1 MSQENPTTPL
11 PQTSSST
18 PVSQPATPKPLSTS
32 VSLQTSSTP
41 SVRTRRAQT
50 PDKQQGPQ
58 ASQSDT
64 TQNILQKYANQSRA
78 KEGDMQSSVD
88 EEELPPATKEKLK
101 SLERELNEY
110 KSFAGIMGTSPV
122 KRPDKF
128 MSRNPTGD
136 PLPTPTSSTIL
147 PPPSTSSL
155 LPPPPQSSTPTKRR
169 SKVPNADRRNNDIE
183 FATEIGQGLLL
194 EVRKMQSLLQEKE
207 EQLRALDREKAEGER
222 LAELLAKQLKQSQEN
237 EEHLKED
244 AWNLELAKQELGG
257 NMAELQH
264 SLSKSTADQNKMS
277 KQLATLTQEVE
288 VLRSTEEKLST
299 QIETMKSRHEQDMN
313 AMRKH
318 SSSLQREKTEIT
330 KQLET
335 ATAELVTIR
344 SQTKANRRSF
354 DAENLAH
361 GDSANNLG
369 SGDENYAQKHGD
381 SPNASPPPSP
391 THAPRNHALEL
402 ETLKTSLGHAHRM
415 ISNLRSSLHKEKQ
428 DRFELKKHLA
438 DSQETIEQLRN
449 GSHMWADVGTDRAGS
464 GAGAGDGTAPANA
477 AAARRLKKA
486 ANKKRTPAR
495 KAKGLTPRRPS
506 DTDGDEYEDVDD
518 IEIVASDISDED
530 GLDDITDKLHSTSA
544 RSNTGRRGRR
554 LRKWEG
560 TSETSDSESVHTSDA
575 QPSLDL
581 SQGNFVPL
589 SSELSGSKGYR
600 SGVDIAVNTEPVN
613 IVPDNLEQEQPKPV
627 MVDIGTNTDDVSTPE
642 VPSVDTGVNTEELTS
657 DIAFVDASVNTEE
670 MIADCVDASVNT
682 EEPIS
687 NFALVDA
694 SVNTDQLVL
703 DIASV
708 DVGVNTDVYQPTQSH
723 TTGAVLAGG
732 AAGVVAGMIAEHELD
747 QHKSETATP
756 IADMQKEAA
765 IKTTEPA
772 AMLSDV
778 TGVASSVQKPNVDQG
793 VQSSRAHEKRQTDKT
808 DVAALEA
815 VQRVAPSTADLSTD
829 TGSAISE
836 LANTS
841 KTVQQTQATAER
853 ASAAAVAEG
862 IIGLTSQVHETGDE
876 SANKSNTSSQQEAL
890 SAVASNN
897 LPRDTLGNKEDTS
910 NVTDTEQERDVA
922 DLQNRTSF
930 ALPETSS
937 QPASQSASRMLTKE
951 NGETGLATSKA
962 GAVNN
967 DYFTQDTID
976 NTNFAP
982 THEAAVLRDTSNKHL
997 TKDLAGVEH
1006 PNEESDSQNKHDSKI
1021 LAAAAVSG
1029 AIAGIGM
1036 AESVEAHKVPAE
1048 DVVKTD
1054 SQREHKQDMGH
1065 ATIYTTTYPSSQLTE
1080 QNLKVLSASPDSNGV
1095 SQQKEPDVVSHSDAM
1110 SRRASSS
1117 IYKPIS
1123 EKEDYTSSIAP
1134 NVVSNITQTM
1144 IGSWMWKSTRK
1155 TIGSG
1160 FSDNRH
1166 QRFFWIHP
1174 YSRTLYWS
1182 LNEPGTNGVAK
1193 AKSAYIES
1201 ITAIQDRSSSP
1212 DLPSVSLLVK
1222 TNNREIKFTAQDI
1235 AQHEAWLQS
1244 INYLLSRPFHGTSSM
1259 MQSKK
1264 DFGSVRST
1272 PSVSMR
1278 KPSFQRI
1285 HSVFSS
1291 SASNAPSKPDS
1302 HRYAGDG
1309 LNDEDL
1315 EDLEDVRMC
1324 CDGKHHLSKLEKH
1337 HSHRSSRYR
1346 PVSGTSFEHQ
1356 HFAMSITSGNGSTQ

>member
-1 MSQENPTTPL
+1 MSQESPTTPL
-11 PQTSSST
+11 PQNTNST
-18 PVSQPATPKPLSTS
+18 PISQPATPKPLGPS
-32 VSLQTSSTP
+32 VSLQTSSTAG
-41 SVRTRRAQT
+41 VRTRRVQT
-50 PDKQQGPQ
+50 TDKQQGPQ

-64 TQNILQKYANQSRA
+64 TQNILHKYANQARA
-78 KEGDMQSSVD
+78 KETDMQSSVD

-110 KSFAGIMGTSPV
+110 KSFAGIMGSPPL

-128 MSRNPTGD
+128 NPRNSTGD

-207 EQLRALDREKAEGER
+207 EQLRAMDREKAESER

-264 SLSKSTADQNKMS
+264 TLSKSTADQNKMS
-277 KQLATLTQEVE
+277 KQLTTLTQEVE

-313 AMRKH
+313 TMRKH
-318 SSSLQREKTEIT
+318 SSSLQREKTEIA

-344 SQTKANRRSF
+344 SQSKANRRSI

-361 GDSANNLG
+361 ADGANNIG
-369 SGDENYAQKHGD
+369 SGDEDYALKHGD

-402 ETLKTSLGHAHRM
+402 ETLKTSLSHAHRM

-449 GSHMWADVGTDRAGS
+449 GSHMWADVGADRAGS
-464 GAGAGDGTAPANA
+464 GAGTSDGTAAGSA

-518 IEIVASDISDED
+518 VEVLASENSDED
-530 GLDDITDKLHSTSA
+530 GLDELTDKPSTTSGK
-544 RSNTGRRGRR
+544 SNTSRRARR
-554 LRKWEG
+554 LRRWEG

-575 QPSLDL
+575 QPSLEIP
-581 SQGNFVPL
+581 QGNFVPL
-589 SSELSGSKGYR
+589 SSELSGSKDYR
-600 SGVDIAVNTEPVN
+600 SGIDIAVNTDPVN
-613 IVPDNLEQEQPKPV
+613 IVPNIIEQEQPKTV
-627 MVDIGTNTDDVSTPE
+627 MVDIGVNTDDVSTPE
-642 VPSVDTGVNTEELTS
+642 VMTMDMGVNTEEHTSDITFVNASVNTEELISDSVDASVNTEEPVSDITFVDASVNTEEPVS

-670 MIADCVDASVNT
+670 PVSDIAFVDASVNT
-682 EEPIS
+682 EQPVADIT
-687 NFALVDA
+687 LVDA
-694 SVNTDQLVL
+694 
-703 DIASV
+703 
-708 DVGVNTDVYQPTQSH
+708 GVNTDDYQPTVSH
-723 TTGAVLAGG
+723 SAGAALTAG
-732 AAGVVAGMIAEHELD
+732 AAGIVAGMFAEHELA
-747 QHKSETATP
+747 QSESGTIAP
-756 IADMQKEAA
+756 ITNLENEAA
-765 IKTTEPA
+765 TKSTDPRNVIPA
-772 AMLSDV
+772 ISDATLSGKKPLTNKNVQSQAYEDG
-778 TGVASSVQKPNVDQG
+778 TNGRSDMTILEAAQKVASSPVDQAT
-793 VQSSRAHEKRQTDKT
+793 VTE
-808 DVAALEA
+808 VP
-815 VQRVAPSTADLSTD
+815 V
-829 TGSAISE
+829 SE
-836 LANTS
+836 LGNTT
-841 KTVQQTQATAER
+841 KATHQVQVSDR
-853 ASAAAVAEG
+853 LASAAAVAVG
-862 IIGLTSQVHETGDE
+862 VTGMGSQLAESKDISAGK
-876 SANKSNTSSQQEAL
+876 SANVADQQEPGMTGL
-890 SAVASNN
+890 DDKTGSA
-897 LPRDTLGNKEDTS
+897 P
-910 NVTDTEQERDVA
+910 TEISA
-922 DLQNRTSF
+922 
-930 ALPETSS
+930 
-937 QPASQSASRMLTKE
+937 QPASQYASAMVGKGNDEDGVATFKAAAT
-951 NGETGLATSKA
+951 NG
-962 GAVNN
+962 
-967 DYFTQDTID
+967 DYFTQHTLEDSS
-976 NTNFAP
+976 FAP
-982 THEAAVLRDTSNKHL
+982 TQEIVNRGQL
-997 TKDLAGVEH
+997 TKNLTTNVGNAEK
-1006 PNEESDSQNKHDSKI
+1006 SDSISKHDSKI

-1029 AIAGIGM
+1029 AIAHIGM
-1036 AESVEAHKVPAE
+1036 ADSVETNDKVAKTMAKPDIRSE
-1048 DVVKTD
+1048 DNHDV
-1054 SQREHKQDMGH
+1054 GH
-1065 ATIYTTTYPSSQLTE
+1065 ATIYTTTYPSTQLTE
-1080 QNLKVLSASPDSNGV
+1080 QNLKVLSAGPDSNGV
-1095 SQQKEPDVVSHSDAM
+1095 PQHKEPDAVSHSDAI

-1123 EKEDYTSSIAP
+1123 EKEGYTSSIAP
-1134 NVVSNITQTM
+1134 TVVSNITQTM

-1155 TIGSG
+1155 AIGSG
-1160 FSDNRH
+1160 FSDNQH

-1182 LNEPGTNGVAK
+1182 MNEPGTNGVAK

-1201 ITAIQDRSSSP
+1201 ITAIQDRSSSAG
-1212 DLPSVSLLVK
+1212 LPSASLLVK
-1222 TNNREIKFTAQDI
+1222 TTNREIKFTAQDM

-1244 INYLLSRPFHGTSSM
+1244 INYLLSRPFNGTGSM

-1264 DFGSVRST
+1264 DYGSVRST
-1272 PSVSMR
+1272 PSAAMR
-1278 KPSFQRI
+1278 KPSFQRL

-1291 SASNAPSKPDS
+1291 SASNAPSKPES

-1324 CDGKHHLSKLEKH
+1324 CDGKHHISKLEKH

-1346 PVSGTSFEHQ
+1346 PVSGTSFDNQ
-1356 HFAMSITSGNGSTQ
+1356 HFAMSITSGNGSTH

>member
-1 MSQENPTTPL
+1 MSQESPTTPL

-18 PVSQPATPKPLSTS
+18 PVSQPATPKPLSSS

-64 TQNILQKYANQSRA
+64 TQNILHKYANQSRA
-78 KEGDMQSSVD
+78 KEVDTQSSVD

-110 KSFAGIMGTSPV
+110 KSFAGIMGASPL
-122 KRPDKF
+122 KRPEKF
-128 MSRNPTGD
+128 MSRNSTGD

-207 EQLRALDREKAEGER
+207 EQLRALDREKAESER

-277 KQLATLTQEVE
+277 KQLTTLTQEVE

-335 ATAELVTIR
+335 TTAELVTIR
-344 SQTKANRRSF
+344 SQSKAHRRSV

-361 GDSANNLG
+361 GDGANNLG

-428 DRFELKKHLA
+428 DRFEMKKHLA

-449 GSHMWADVGTDRAGS
+449 GSHMWADVGADRAGS
-464 GAGAGDGTAPANA
+464 GAVAGDGTVAGNA

-506 DTDGDEYEDVDD
+506 DTDGDEYEDVDEM
-518 IEIVASDISDED
+518 EIIASDISDED
-530 GLDDITDKLHSTSA
+530 GFDNITDKPHTTTT
-544 RSNTGRRGRR
+544 RSDTGRRGRR

-560 TSETSDSESVHTSDA
+560 ASETSDSESVHTSDA
-575 QPSLDL
+575 QSSLDL

-600 SGVDIAVNTEPVN
+600 SAVDIAVNTEPIN
-613 IVPDNLEQEQPKPV
+613 IVSDIVEQEQKKPV
-627 MVDIGTNTDDVSTPE
+627 MVDIGTNTDEISAPKVLSMDM
-642 VPSVDTGVNTEELTS
+642 GMNTEEFTS
-657 DIAFVDASVNTEE
+657 DITFVDASVNTEE
-670 MIADCVDASVNT
+670 LTSDSVDASVNT
-682 EEPIS
+682 EEPVS
-687 NFALVDA
+687 NIALVDA
-694 SVNTDQLVL
+694 SVNTDQLVSN
-703 DIASV
+703 IASV
-708 DVGVNTDVYQPTQSH
+708 DTGVITEVYQPAENYNA
-723 TTGAVLAGG
+723 GAALAGG
-732 AAGVVAGMIAEHELD
+732 AAGVVAGMVAEHELG
-747 QHKSETATP
+747 QHESETVTP
-756 IADMQKEAA
+756 IAHVQKEAA
-765 IKTTEPA
+765 AKTTEPA
-772 AMLSDV
+772 AMLPDATEVV
-778 TGVASSVQKPNVDQG
+778 TSLQKSGADRNVQLSRVHEDRHTDKSVASSLEAAQKVAPLPVDQ
-793 VQSSRAHEKRQTDKT
+793 A
-808 DVAALEA
+808 
-815 VQRVAPSTADLSTD
+815 TD
-829 TGSAISE
+829 TGPAVSE
-836 LANTS
+836 LDNTDR
-841 KTVQQTQATAER
+841 TARQAQVSAER
-853 ASAAAVAEG
+853 ASAAAASAG
-862 IIGLTSQVHETGDE
+862 ITDIASQLHKTGDE
-876 SANKSNTSSQQEAL
+876 IASQSNTSSQKEAL
-890 SAVASNN
+890 SAIASSN
-897 LPRDTLGNKEDTS
+897 LPRTVLS
-910 NVTDTEQERDVA
+910 NNEEPANMADNEQKRGVA
-922 DLQNRTSF
+922 NIDSKTSF
-930 ALPETSS
+930 APPETSS
-937 QPASQSASRMLTKE
+937 QLASQSAFINHAEE

-962 GAVNN
+962 GAANS
-967 DYFTQDTID
+967 DYFTQNAVDDTSF
-976 NTNFAP
+976 NP
-982 THEAAVLRDTSNKHL
+982 THETAVQQHPTNEQI
-997 TKDLAGVEH
+997 ANNMPGVEH
-1006 PNEESDSQNKHDSKI
+1006 HNEKSDTQNKRDSKI

-1029 AIAGIGM
+1029 ATAGIGM
-1036 AESVEAHKVPAE
+1036 ADSAEAHKMPAE
-1048 DVVKTD
+1048 HVVKAD
-1054 SQREHKQDMGH
+1054 SRRKNEQDVGH

-1080 QNLKVLSASPDSNGV
+1080 QNLKVLSADPDSNGV
-1095 SQQKEPDVVSHSDAM
+1095 PQQKEADVVSHSDAM

-1123 EKEDYTSSIAP
+1123 EKEGYTSSIAP

-1182 LNEPGTNGVAK
+1182 MNEPGTNGVAK

-1201 ITAIQDRSSSP
+1201 ITAIQDRSSTS

-1244 INYLLSRPFHGTSSM
+1244 INYLLSRPFNGTGSM

-1264 DFGSVRST
+1264 DVGSVRSI
-1272 PSVSMR
+1272 PSVAMR
-1278 KPSFQRI
+1278 KPSSQRI

-1291 SASNAPSKPDS
+1291 SASNAPSRPDS

-1356 HFAMSITSGNGSTQ
+1356 HFAMSITSGNGSTH